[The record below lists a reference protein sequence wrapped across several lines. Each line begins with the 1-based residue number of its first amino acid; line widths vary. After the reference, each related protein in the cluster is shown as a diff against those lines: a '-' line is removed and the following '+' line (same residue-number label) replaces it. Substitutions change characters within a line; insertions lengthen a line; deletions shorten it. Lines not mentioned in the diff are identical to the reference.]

1 MDIEVRPDLI
11 RQVQLRLRN
20 DAGLSSYNPDD
31 PTLPYLPSLR
41 ESVAGFDPS
50 PLYLRCKNCQGRLL
64 RGLQSAVCVF
74 CGGRQPKDVA
84 PDPIRFKS
92 TAGYKWLLQSLEL
105 DGSDIVGPSI
115 EENELNRGQ
124 HTSKDEISLSNL
136 LNLEIKWPTET
147 EESEHSL
154 GSNLSTHSKS
164 SLNLAGTDLDNFFP
178 SLKRDMVSNSSEGQH
193 AIDRLSNNVE
203 IKAFPRQENLSSFQN
218 VQHSVT
224 ASSSSEVKDNDGFSG
239 WKADFQ
245 YTDSGNQHEA
255 SGSFD
260 AFIGSTVDLYAHMD
274 SVFGP
279 GKNLEDERLKDTS
292 TLLASATNDWSE
304 DDLWN
309 NSNFSASNLTGHVEA
324 TIKSKDGIAA
334 DKLDTPS
341 SSVDWFPDDQW
352 QTNSMTPLDNKTSKE
367 DDSFDVWNDFASS
380 TRTQGASTNSLTQ
393 STYQNAAVDEQTSST
408 IIPGS
413 TNNFQEMDF
422 GSFSQSD
429 FFSGLSN
436 NQHDSVE
443 VNSMQSEV
451 HVSRRMDDAK
461 VDLEG
466 AYGEA
471 DKGDIFNSAKQ
482 PEADVESLLS
492 QMHDLSFMLKTDLSF
507 PSK

>member
-11 RQVQLRLRN
+11 QQVQFRLRN

-31 PTLPYLPSLR
+31 PTLPHLPSLR
-41 ESVAGFDPS
+41 E
-50 PLYLRCKNCQGRLL
+50 
-64 RGLQSAVCVF
+64 
-74 CGGRQPKDVA
+74 
-84 PDPIRFKS
+84 
-92 TAGYKWLLQSLEL
+92 
-105 DGSDIVGPSI
+105 SDIVGPSI

-260 AFIGSTVDLYAHMD
+260 AFLGSTVDLYAHMD

-279 GKNLEDERLKDTS
+279 GKNLEDERLKDAS
-292 TLLASATNDWSE
+292 TLLASTTNDWSE

-341 SSVDWFPDDQW
+341 SVDWFPDDQW

-367 DDSFDVWNDFASS
+367 DDSFDV
-380 TRTQGASTNSLTQ
+380 
-393 STYQNAAVDEQTSST
+393 
-408 IIPGS
+408 
-413 TNNFQEMDF
+413 
-422 GSFSQSD
+422 
-429 FFSGLSN
+429 
-436 NQHDSVE
+436 
-443 VNSMQSEV
+443 
-451 HVSRRMDDAK
+451 
-461 VDLEG
+461 
-466 AYGEA
+466 
-471 DKGDIFNSAKQ
+471 
-482 PEADVESLLS
+482 
-492 QMHDLSFMLKTDLSF
+492 
-507 PSK
+507 